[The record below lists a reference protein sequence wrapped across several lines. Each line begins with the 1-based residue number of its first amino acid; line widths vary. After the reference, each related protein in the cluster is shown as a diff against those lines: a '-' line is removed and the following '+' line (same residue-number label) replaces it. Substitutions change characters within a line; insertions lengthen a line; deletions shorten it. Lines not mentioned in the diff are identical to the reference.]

1 MPDDFTGERLRVV
14 GPWRPA
20 LCDALDEVDA
30 ADFGGDGVTARV
42 LLRRLRG
49 GDPASLLEVDG
60 IGRDGDFGT
69 MLMLNTEV
77 DSPADAVNGML
88 RSVQSC
94 VTHAGRGTR
103 FTGTVSADVSF
114 RCAFDAVDVPG

>member
-1 MPDDFTGERLRVV
+1 MKRSYGSCSGTEGSDEPVDFTGERPRVV

-30 ADFGGDGVTARV
+30 ADFVGDGVTARL

-49 GDPASLLEVDG
+49 GYPASLLEVDG

-77 DSPADAVNGML
+77 DSPADAVNGIL

-94 VTHAGRGTR
+94 VTHA
-103 FTGTVSADVSF
+103 
-114 RCAFDAVDVPG
+114 